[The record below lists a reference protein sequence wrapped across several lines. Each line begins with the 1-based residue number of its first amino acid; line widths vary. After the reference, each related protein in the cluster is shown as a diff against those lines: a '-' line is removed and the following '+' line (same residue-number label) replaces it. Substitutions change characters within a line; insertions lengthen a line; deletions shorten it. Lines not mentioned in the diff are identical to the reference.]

1 MRPFRHRP
9 AINRSP
15 LTFQVVLGTRARGLR
30 RCHRLLQDE
39 ATALPSEN
47 QSIASVIPVPQQPSR
62 PPLSLLPLK
71 TLVRSYL
78 INALSSNRFLLNS
91 SLRALSLL
99 AYSKSPFLNPDRNP
113 LLRHLL
119 KKTFYAQFCGGES
132 QQEIQATVNGLK
144 SIGFSGV
151 ILTYA
156 REIEIHDMSRW
167 KKLDDVKVRADVES
181 WKNGN
186 LKTIDLTERG
196 EFVGLKYKAL
206 PTKKCYF

>member
-1 MRPFRHRP
+1 MGLFRPRP
-9 AINRSP
+9 AFDKSP
-15 LTFQVVLGTRARGLR
+15 LTIQVVFSTRTRALHRGHKLF
-30 RCHRLLQDE
+30 QDG
-39 ATALPSEN
+39 ARVLPSKN
-47 QSIASVIPVPQQPSR
+47 KSIASVMPVPQQPSR

-78 INALSSNRFLLNS
+78 INAVSSNRFLLNS

-99 AYSKSPFLNPDRNP
+99 AYSESLFLNPDRNP
-113 LLRHLL
+113 FLRYLL
-119 KKTFYAQFCGGES
+119 KKTFYAQFCGGET

-156 REIEIHDMSRW
+156 REIEIHDMSRR

-206 PTKKCYF
+206 PTRSAI